1 MPKFNPNPSPFMK
14 GYTYPGTAPIKDV
27 EILRSEQA
35 RLDGASDATI
45 QKLKDIEAG
54 KKKRDELT
62 DPTQIAR
69 VEAKLKELQP
79 QLKT

>member
-1 MPKFNPNPSPFMK
+1 MPDGRSASAALQYKSP
-14 GYTYPGTAPIKDV
+14 AKD
-27 EILRSEQA
+27 LSRSEQA
-35 RLDGASDATI
+35 EKEGASKKTV

-54 KKKRDELT
+54 KKKKDELT

>member
-1 MPKFNPNPSPFMK
+1 MRFEYLDNLTNRCIKMK
-14 GYTYPGTAPIKDV
+14 DD
-27 EILRSEQA
+27 LS
-35 RLDGASDATI
+35 
-45 QKLKDIEAG
+45 KLKDIETG